1 MIFADKLIQLRKRS
15 GWSQEELAEQLKVT
29 RQSVSKWEGGQSIP
43 DLDRLLALSQLFGV
57 STDYLLKD
65 ELEQPGTQASALAEP
80 GLPVLRRVSMEEANA
95 FLKIKEETARPV
107 AYAAFL
113 CIISPVCM
121 FLLAAASEQPGWRIS
136 EGLAVGAGLIIL
148 LCLVALAV
156 AIFLT
161 VGGRTAGFSYLERE
175 IFETEYGVA
184 GMVKERREQFKLF
197 HTRCNVLGTCL
208 CILSL
213 VPLFGGLMVDENNE
227 MLMVSM
233 LSITLFLVGVGVIF
247 FIRAGIPWES
257 FDKLLQE
264 NDYTRQR
271 KSRRRGAA
279 TVSTVYWLTATAIFL
294 AVSFYSMAWDH
305 SWIVWPIAGVLFP
318 AVMAIYHTFDRE

>member
-15 GWSQEELAEQLKVT
+15 GWSQEELAEQLRVT

-65 ELEQPGTQASALAEP
+65 ELEQPGTETSALAEP
-80 GLPVLRRVSMEEANA
+80 GLPALRRVSMEEANA

-113 CIISPVCM
+113 CIISPVCL

-136 EGLAVGAGLIIL
+136 EGLAAGAGLIIL

-161 VGGRTAGFSYLERE
+161 MGGRTAGFSYLEQE
-175 IFETEYGVA
+175 VFETEYGVA
-184 GMVKERREQFKLF
+184 GMVKERREQFKPRY
-197 HTRCNVLGTCL
+197 TRSNVLGTCL

-213 VPLFGGLMVDENNE
+213 VPLFGGIMVDENND

-233 LSITLFLVGVGVIF
+233 LSITLFLVGLGVIF
-247 FIRAGIPWES
+247 FVRAGILWES

-271 KSRRRGAA
+271 KARRKVAA
-279 TVSTVYWLTATAIFL
+279 TISTVYWLTATAVFL
-294 AVSFYSMAWDH
+294 AISFHSMAWNR
-305 SWIVWPIAGVLFP
+305 SWVVWPIAGVLFP
-318 AVMAIYHTFDRE
+318 AVMAVYHTFDR